1 MEWVDISETNNTS
14 VETLVNKFDKK
25 QLASFVRKYAKDM
38 AEAEDRANK
47 AEAIAKEAKAIA
59 EEAVSNNAS
68 PCGYLDVWQPKT
80 IQDENEKPKT
90 IHQATLRQELTV
102 ELLEEMLQ
110 NAKDNGGISGYEFSF
125 QTCKLTNNAQAS
137 FQVYPSYVMPYK
149 LANAKKEKDGV
160 KYRNRQFSKLANGR
174 QVFIPK
180 AEKEAIAV

>member
-25 QLASFVRKYAKDM
+25 QLASFVIKYAKEANDANVAKEE
-38 AEAEDRANK
+38 AEAK
-47 AEAIAKEAKAIA
+47 
-59 EEAVSNNAS
+59 VSNNAS

-102 ELLEEMLQ
+102 ELLEEMLH

-137 FQVYPSYVMPYK
+137 FQVSDAAINLTAGQVLKAMNSLDSGSDFTVSYLLVS
-149 LANAKKEKDGV
+149 E
-160 KYRNRQFSKLANGR
+160 S
-174 QVFIPK
+174 IS
-180 AEKEAIAV
+180 

>member
-80 IQDENEKPKT
+80 IQDENEKLSDVAFNVK
-90 IHQATLRQELTV
+90 R
-102 ELLEEMLQ
+102 
-110 NAKDNGGISGYEFSF
+110 
-125 QTCKLTNNAQAS
+125 
-137 FQVYPSYVMPYK
+137 
-149 LANAKKEKDGV
+149 KKK
-160 KYRNRQFSKLANGR
+160 
-174 QVFIPK
+174 
-180 AEKEAIAV
+180 

>member
-1 MEWVDISETNNTS
+1 MKWLDISETDNNNN

-25 QLASFVRKYAKDM
+25 QLASFVIKYAKEANDANVAKEE
-38 AEAEDRANK
+38 AEAK
-47 AEAIAKEAKAIA
+47 
-59 EEAVSNNAS
+59 VSNNAS

-160 KYRNRQFSKLANGR
+160 KYRNRQFSKMANGR